1 MSDQIKI
8 YDFSI
13 SEEFSNFFGY
23 VSYLKEKGAT
33 VELKE
38 IKKTRSYLQNRS
50 LHLFLTFCADALNNA
65 GVEFCYR
72 GLKGMDIEIPWNG
85 DLFKAMVWK
94 PIQITLFDFESTT
107 KLKTSEINQILDI
120 LTRHFS
126 SIGLSISFPCQF
138 DLWIKQIENKY

>member
-1 MSDQIKI
+1 MSNQIKI

-13 SEEFSNFFGY
+13 PEDFSNFFGY

-38 IKKTRSYLQNRS
+38 IKQTRSWRQNRA
-50 LHLFLTFCADALNNA
+50 LHLFFQFCADSLNNA
-65 GVEFCYR
+65 GFEFCYR
-72 GLKGMDIEIPWNG
+72 GLKGMDLEIPWNG
-85 DLFKAMVWK
+85 DLFKNMVWR

-107 KLKTSEINQILDI
+107 KLKTAEINQILDI
-120 LTRHFS
+120 LTRHFAS
-126 SIGLSISFPCQF
+126 MGLSISFPCQF